1 LRCKSATYASIGEC
15 VHQAITN
22 ILNIPSV
29 KHYQIVTEQRADF
42 SSTADSRKAES
53 GSRAAIVLIYLMARY
68 SGRRKR
74 ALFGRVADLLR
85 SETQI
90 QPREVVIG
98 LIETPRENWSF
109 GYDEALFLEMM
120 AYQLP

>member
-1 LRCKSATYASIGEC
+1 M
-15 VHQAITN
+15 HQAITN